1 MELLRQGLRISIH
14 GSGDHSGDLWTG
26 SKSTATCFAVRA
38 RFSVNEQ
45 WQKFGL
51 PAIAVKGDTPR

>member
-26 SKSTATCFAVRA
+26 SKSAATCFAVDA
-38 RFSVNEQ
+38 RFSAME
-45 WQKFGL
+45 
-51 PAIAVKGDTPR
+51 

>member
-26 SKSTATCFAVRA
+26 SKSAATCFAVEA
-38 RFSVNEQ
+38 RLS
-45 WQKFGL
+45 
-51 PAIAVKGDTPR
+51 AIE